1 MTANHTRD
9 SLTKFLSSLSKAEQL
24 QVMMTHPFFTGYCPQ
39 CGQEFAQITPPPEHW
54 DCQACGWLDKPS
66 SPDASLA
73 KELTPAE
80 PVSKRLGTYLIEADL
95 ITQDQIDLALV
106 EQTATKMRLGEILV
120 KQGWIQEQ
128 ALEDLIERVV
138 KPQQDLLVN
147 ASH

>member
-1 MTANHTRD
+1 MTANQTRD
-9 SLTKFLSSLSKAEQL
+9 SLTEFLSSLSKAEQL

-54 DCQACGWLDKPS
+54 DCEECGWLDDPGNS
-66 SPDASLA
+66 DASQA
-73 KELTPAE
+73 KGLTQAK

-95 ITQDQIDLALV
+95 ITQNQIDRALV

-138 KPQQDLLVN
+138 KPQQEYCL
-147 ASH
+147 SGSQ